1 MPVTGCTWRS
11 SPNAPGCWDRGEPPL
26 IGEGLW
32 REPAGLG
39 HPGPQAGSTP
49 PGRGGESGRLA
60 LGAAPFPGLV
70 PSSVCV
76 GSGGCGVDAGSG
88 LGRLRRGLLHEGGDL
103 LPGGCAYCTKAPPTR
118 STPDPPP
125 VAPDP
130 RAVDDRR
137 HPSDC
142 EQPGHPLPGR
152 RVAAIEARPTHRCL
166 GTGHEHP
173 ALRRRGRG
181 HPARVGTFLCGR
193 GRSARWGTGLLSP
206 TASNAPARKDTHPAA
221 WNVPVDGG
229 SLAGRGVRDARTH
242 LKARDLHPRMPYC
255 RLRCVFGNARAR
267 SSARTEW
274 QEDGRVLPRRK
285 PGAVVRTHGMP
296 EDRRGAS
303 RRAGLAAPPGLTV
316 IVTTR
321 PHRKDVTGVP
331 DQESL
336 RHQPRC
342 GNQDV

>member
-1 MPVTGCTWRS
+1 MARARRTR
-11 SPNAPGCWDRGEPPL
+11 APRA
-26 IGEGLW
+26 
-32 REPAGLG
+32 AGLIHSARSWRRIWAS
-39 HPGPQAGSTP
+39 HPG
-49 PGRGGESGRLA
+49 GRPRL
-60 LGAAPFPGLV
+60 PCLV

-76 GSGGCGVDAGSG
+76 GSGGCGFDAGSG

-137 HPSDC
+137 HPSVC

-181 HPARVGTFLCGR
+181 HPARAGTFLCGR
-193 GRSARWGTGLLSP
+193 GQVTRAGTGLLSP
-206 TASNAPARKDTHPAA
+206 TASNAPARDDTHPAA

-229 SLAGRGVRDARTH
+229 GASVTAPRGR
-242 LKARDLHPRMPYC
+242 L
-255 RLRCVFGNARAR
+255 
-267 SSARTEW
+267 
-274 QEDGRVLPRRK
+274 LPRK
-285 PGAVVRTHGMP
+285 
-296 EDRRGAS
+296 E
-303 RRAGLAAPPGLTV
+303 
-316 IVTTR
+316 
-321 PHRKDVTGVP
+321 
-331 DQESL
+331 
-336 RHQPRC
+336 
-342 GNQDV
+342 

>member
-11 SPNAPGCWDRGEPPL
+11 SPNAPGCWDRGEPPRPVRV
-26 IGEGLW
+26 GHSPPHG
-32 REPAGLG
+32 RQPA
-39 HPGPQAGSTP
+39 PQGW
-49 PGRGGESGRLA
+49 E
-60 LGAAPFPGLV
+60 PFPL
-70 PSSVCV
+70 
-76 GSGGCGVDAGSG
+76 
-88 LGRLRRGLLHEGGDL
+88 E
-103 LPGGCAYCTKAPPTR
+103 
-118 STPDPPP
+118 P
-125 VAPDP
+125 VAPSS
-130 RAVDDRR
+130 AW
-137 HPSDC
+137 
-142 EQPGHPLPGR
+142 PLLASVWGPEVVVGGR
-152 RVAAIEARPTHRCL
+152 RWCSWRTSGSGCYGCPTL
-166 GTGHEHP
+166 G
-173 ALRRRGRG
+173 RRGWG
-181 HPARVGTFLCGR
+181 HSARVGTFLCGR
-193 GRSARWGTGLLSP
+193 GRLARWGTGLLSP

-229 SLAGRGVRDARTH
+229 RLAGRGVRDARTH

-331 DQESL
+331 GEESL
-336 RHQPRC
+336 EHQSPAERRGHPSRGAMDHQVLSRRCRHRDWGYLAAAGCCHHSSYQWRL
-342 GNQDV
+342 